1 MFGGKGVYFRG
12 RPSSA
17 ADTFAPTVMNLRLT
31 ILAAVLSLIAW
42 VLLAF
47 VFPVGVGAVHLLLAI
62 GTTLLVRWY
71 ALKYA

>member
-1 MFGGKGVYFRG
+1 
-12 RPSSA
+12 
-17 ADTFAPTVMNLRLT
+17 MNLGLT
-31 ILAAVLSLIAW
+31 LLLAVVSLIAW

-47 VFPVGVGAVHLLLAI
+47 VFPVGTGAVHLLLAT